1 MKCENGDELLAYHR
15 VLLAHFF
22 LCVTPSILSL
32 FQGSEFFEPASFAE
46 NPSNLDIPTKV
57 GVFDGTSWSSQGE
70 YSGFFNVTRKLITM
84 RHQYMVWMLSE
95 DEF

>member
-1 MKCENGDELLAYHR
+1 MKCEDGDELLAYHR

-22 LCVTPSILSL
+22 LCVTPGILSL

-70 YSGFFNVTRKLITM
+70 YSGFFNATQHLIAL
-84 RHQYMVWMLSE
+84 RNQYKVKILHE